1 MVAKPR
7 QTPGEEAQTGQRRLI
22 ELPSPLATSIT
33 GAAGL
38 APLAATANDPSLARA
53 LGLDRNSVVMGVIT
67 EAAV

>member
-1 MVAKPR
+1 
-7 QTPGEEAQTGQRRLI
+7 LI